1 MNDLW
6 KNAVAAVFGGDSAA
20 LVLDHTNSVYV
31 MSGEQGGNLRRFD
44 RPRSET
50 QGPVAGKVLAVY
62 CDDSMVRSELDNR
75 QELLKMKFKEQGEDV
90 EALRILPSTRDMKN
104 RHPFREEPA
113 RPGGP
118 APSFVRP
125 ARTAR
130 ALTEEQL
137 AAVHQSAD
145 HVEDPAVRRA
155 LYRALLA
162 SAARSDGEEG
172 RK

>member
-1 MNDLW
+1 
-6 KNAVAAVFGGDSAA
+6 
-20 LVLDHTNSVYV
+20 
-31 MSGEQGGNLRRFD
+31 
-44 RPRSET
+44 
-50 QGPVAGKVLAVY
+50 
-62 CDDSMVRSELDNR
+62 MVRSELDNR
-75 QELLKMKFKEQGEDV
+75 QELLKMKFKEQGRGRGGAAGYV
-90 EALRILPSTRDMKN
+90 PSTRDMKN
-104 RHPFREEPA
+104 RHPFREEHA

>member
-1 MNDLW
+1 M
-6 KNAVAAVFGGDSAA
+6 
-20 LVLDHTNSVYV
+20 
-31 MSGEQGGNLRRFD
+31 
-44 RPRSET
+44 
-50 QGPVAGKVLAVY
+50 
-62 CDDSMVRSELDNR
+62 
-75 QELLKMKFKEQGEDV
+75 
-90 EALRILPSTRDMKN
+90 
-104 RHPFREEPA
+104 
-113 RPGGP
+113 
-118 APSFVRP
+118 RP